1 MLLYVEEFKATPQR
15 HLDFEVV
22 GKELSDLLSGTDFT
36 LVDKL
41 ELSADIER
49 LGSTF
54 RIVADLKT
62 TIAYTCGRCL
72 EKREQSLEIET
83 DWVLMEKGE
92 FAKKYAT
99 NEEIELSAED
109 LDVSVYQGDEIDLTD
124 LVRESILL
132 ELPTYARCPEGD
144 AQCDAD
150 FEKNVGKKALEKND
164 DAAVDLRWSALK
176 DLQLKSKE

>member
-1 MLLYVEEFKATPQR
+1 M
-15 HLDFEVV
+15 V

-132 ELPTYARCPEGD
+132 ELSTYARCPEGD